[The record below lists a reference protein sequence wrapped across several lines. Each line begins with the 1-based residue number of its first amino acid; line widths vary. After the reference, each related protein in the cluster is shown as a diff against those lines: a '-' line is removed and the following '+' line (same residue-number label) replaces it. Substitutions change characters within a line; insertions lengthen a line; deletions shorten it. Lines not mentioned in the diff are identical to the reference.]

1 MNKKVDDLVVANS
14 QQMFQEISNLIKI
27 RSVKTE
33 SAGVGKPF
41 GEGIAKALEYTL
53 DLGKRLGF
61 QTKNVDG
68 YGGHIEYGKNG
79 KLFAVLGH
87 LDVVPEGDGWSV
99 DPYGGLIKDGYLWGR
114 GASDDKGP
122 TVASIF
128 ALKAVKD
135 AGYDTKNR
143 VRIILGTDEES
154 GWDGIRYYFQK
165 EEAPLYAVTPDAN
178 FPMIYAEK
186 GIINYRIS
194 CSLKKR
200 NDSGVDIVHLKAG
213 EASNVVPQK
222 AVVVIKS
229 FTDQILKQLEEFK
242 PKNGAKVSWQK
253 NDDELKIEIRG
264 KSAHGSKP
272 EHGIN
277 AAAALFD
284 FLRTIEISNE
294 DLATFVRII
303 FAKIGYETDGT
314 SLRIAGT
321 DCVAGPL
328 TLNLG
333 TVQLD
338 RDKITAVVNIRYPI
352 YYSEAML
359 SKQMEEALKPLQ
371 VEPTNHHAPL
381 FVSPDSELIKM
392 LSEVYTD
399 VTGEKAQLLTTGG
412 GTYARAVPCGVAFG
426 PLLPGRPE
434 TEHQPDEKIALDDL
448 VLMTRIYAQLLY
460 RVLVEW

>member
-1 MNKKVDDLVVANS
+1 MNKKIDDIVFANS
-14 QQMFQEISNLIKI
+14 QQMFQEVSNLIKI
-27 RSVKTE
+27 KSVKSE
-33 SAGVGKPF
+33 PAGVGKPF
-41 GEGIAKALEYTL
+41 GEGIAKALEHTL

-61 QTKNVDG
+61 QVKNVDG
-68 YGGHIEYGKNG
+68 YGGHIEYGREG

-99 DPYGGLIKDGYLWGR
+99 DPYSGLIRDGYLWGR

-122 TVASIF
+122 TIAAIF

-135 AGYDTKNR
+135 AGYDVKNR

-165 EEAPLYAVTPDAN
+165 EEAPVYAVTPDAN
-178 FPMIYAEK
+178 FPIIYAEK
-186 GIINYRIS
+186 GIINYKIS
-194 CSLKKR
+194 SPLKKSKK
-200 NDSGVDIVHLKAG
+200 SGVDIVHLKAG
-213 EASNVVPQK
+213 EASNVVPQR
-222 AVVVIKS
+222 AVVIMKS
-229 FTDQILKQLEEFK
+229 VKDQILKDLGEFK
-242 PKNGAKVSWQK
+242 PKNGAKISWQI
-253 NDDELKIEIRG
+253 NGDELKIEVKG

-284 FLRTIEISNE
+284 FLRTIEINDDGIE
-294 DLATFVRII
+294 TFIRTI
-303 FAKIGYETDGT
+303 FTKIGYETDGN
-314 SLRIAGT
+314 SLRISGT
-321 DCVAGPL
+321 DCIAGPL

-333 TVQLD
+333 TVDLD
-338 RDKITAVVNIRYPI
+338 NDKVTAVINIRYPI
-352 YYSEAML
+352 YYSEPML
-359 SKQMEEALKPLQ
+359 SKQVIEALKPLQ
-371 VEPTNHHAPL
+371 VEPRNHHAPL

-392 LSEVYTD
+392 LSEIYTD

-434 TEHQPDEKIALDDL
+434 TEHQPDERIALDDL

-460 RVLVEW
+460 KVLVEW

>member
-1 MNKKVDDLVVANS
+1 MNKKIDDIVFANS

-27 RSVKTE
+27 KSVKSE
-33 SAGVGKPF
+33 PAGVDKPF
-41 GEGIAKALEYTL
+41 GEGIAKALEYAL

-61 QTKNVDG
+61 QVKNVDG
-68 YGGHIEYGKNG
+68 YGGHIEYGRGG

-99 DPYGGLIKDGYLWGR
+99 DPYSGLIRDGYLWGR

-122 TVASIF
+122 TIAAIF

-135 AGYDTKNR
+135 AGYDVKNR

-165 EEAPLYAVTPDAN
+165 EEAPVYAVTPDAN
-178 FPMIYAEK
+178 FPIIYAEK
-186 GIINYRIS
+186 GIINYKIS
-194 CSLKKR
+194 SSLKKSKK
-200 NDSGVDIVHLKAG
+200 SGVDIVHLKAG
-213 EASNVVPQK
+213 EASNVVPQR
-222 AVVVIKS
+222 AVVIMKS
-229 FTDQILKQLEEFK
+229 FKDQILKDLEEFK
-242 PKNGAKVSWQK
+242 PKNGAKISWQV
-253 NDDELKIEIRG
+253 NGDELKIEVKG

-284 FLRTIEISNE
+284 FLRTMEINDEGIE
-294 DLATFVRII
+294 TFIRTI
-303 FAKIGYETDGT
+303 FTRIGYETDGN
-314 SLRIAGT
+314 SLRISGT
-321 DCVAGPL
+321 DCIAGPL

-333 TVQLD
+333 TVDLD
-338 RDKITAVVNIRYPI
+338 NDKITAVINIRYPI
-352 YYSEAML
+352 YYSEPML
-359 SKQMEEALKPLQ
+359 SKQVIEALKPLQ
-371 VEPTNHHAPL
+371 VEPRNHHAPL

-434 TEHQPDEKIALDDL
+434 TEHQPDERIALDDL

-460 RVLVEW
+460 KVLVEW